1 MPETE
6 MFSNE
11 EETPKDNRSTEMLDG
26 KTEVFS
32 AANYSSM
39 IGDEEK
45 NASIEISQEKESI
58 TIPEKTESLSEEN
71 SKQTTE
77 KEKSPEG
84 PTLNKSTNKE
94 TAEPVSFPTDSL
106 TPNNENNV
114 PEQKPTEENPEKY
127 ILPDIIKDNTEA
139 NQLAE
144 ILNETQSLTTVE
156 KDVIT
161 ERINSIEQKQN
172 ESGGVF
178 DFDSRLNTLAGTIT
192 NFDDGG
198 ILDVNSGHISDLKYF
213 MDEIKSPPEWRTKI

>member
-45 NASIEISQEKESI
+45 NASIEISQEKEPI

-84 PTLNKSTNKE
+84 PTLSKSTNKE
-94 TAEPVSFPTDSL
+94 TAE
-106 TPNNENNV
+106 
-114 PEQKPTEENPEKY
+114 KPTEENPEKY

-172 ESGGVF
+172 ESGGVS

-198 ILDVNSGHISDLKYF
+198 IIDVNSGHVADLKYF
-213 MDEIKSPPEWRTKI
+213 MDEIKSPPEWRT